1 MSNVYAVAFD
11 KTGTLTE
18 GRLAVDHVCAHNGA
32 TKEEV
37 LSIATALEKMSEHPI
52 AKALLDISEQRG
64 LHIPDADDFSAIPGR
79 GLIGNIAGRKHLV
92 GNKALLKERGVVVDH
107 SHDHECGSGTL
118 VYVARESTHLGS
130 IVLSD
135 RVRDSAVETVVDL
148 KQRGIR
154 TVMLT
159 GDNEVIAKKIAE
171 FLRIDEYKAELLP
184 SQKVEYIEEL
194 AKQGRVLMVGD
205 GVNDAPAM
213 AVADVGIAMGVI
225 ASDTA
230 LETADVAVN
239 RSEGSLGGL
248 SNSRPC

>member
-1 MSNVYAVAFD
+1 M
-11 KTGTLTE
+11 
-18 GRLAVDHVCAHNGA
+18 
-32 TKEEV
+32 
-37 LSIATALEKMSEHPI
+37 
-52 AKALLDISEQRG
+52 
-64 LHIPDADDFSAIPGR
+64 
-79 GLIGNIAGRKHLV
+79 
-92 GNKALLKERGVVVDH
+92 
-107 SHDHECGSGTL
+107 
-118 VYVARESTHLGS
+118 GS

-159 GDNEVIAKKIAE
+159 GDNEVTAKKIAE
-171 FLRIDEYKAELLP
+171 FLGIDEYKAELLP

-194 AKQGRVLMVGD
+194 AKQGRVLMIGD

-230 LETADVAVN
+230 LETADVALMKDDLRKIPELLE
-239 RSEGSLGGL
+239 RSKSTMRVVRQNVGL
-248 SNSRPC
+248 SIGVKVLLAALAIPGLVSLWVAIGIGDMGLSLVVIANALRLAARR